1 APVGSARSSR
11 YRFVAV
17 WPEVECRLLDMLH
30 RRGITRE
37 VAEDAVQT
45 AAERAYARQ
54 LDFDSPGELFAWC
67 SVTAWRAALKA
78 VRKDGRV
85 DLGGV
90 PERSRP
96 EDVES
101 QARQRMA
108 LQAVA
113 GAIERMPVDDRA

>member
-1 APVGSARSSR
+1 MATTARRGPDIPERGDPVGSDRSYR

-17 WPEVECRLLDMLH
+17 WPEVECRLLDML
-30 RRGITRE
+30 RRRDITRE

-54 LDFDSPGELFAWC
+54 LDFDGPGELFAWC

-78 VRKDGRV
+78 LRKDGRV

-96 EDVES
+96 
-101 QARQRMA
+101 
-108 LQAVA
+108 
-113 GAIERMPVDDRA
+113 